1 MLYQRIFFFF
11 FQNLSVPSLQAA
23 FAGKPPPFPRLPTL
37 SPIHH
42 PPLQEGSSLNSLF
55 LFLLSYKFH
64 KPLVSKG
71 GWTSLLRQVTGASAA
86 RLPVPLQRGQCA
98 AGTQCF
104 PGRGEE
110 SALISKVGE
119 FHMEQQ
125 LVSLCLFKTKHLLP
139 WPGLIFFSNPLLSR
153 LHRKFA
159 FLLLTQ
165 LRLVP

>member
-11 FQNLSVPSLQAA
+11 EISL
-23 FAGKPPPFPRLPTL
+23 FPLCRQLLPVNPLLFPDSLL
-37 SPIHH
+37 SPPSIT
-42 PPLQEGSSLNSLF
+42 
-55 LFLLSYKFH
+55 LLYRKDQASIPSFSFSC
-64 KPLVSKG
+64 LTNF
-71 GWTSLLRQVTGASAA
+71 TSLWCQKEVEPFSSA